1 MKLITQNTK
10 RILVGNKKVIENYF
24 FMTILQ
30 ILNSLFYLI
39 IYPFIINKLGV
50 DSYGLYVFAFSITTY
65 FITFVNFGFD
75 LPAAK
80 SIAQNKDNEDVKS
93 YTLSCVFTAK
103 IYLEIFSIIIFSGL
117 IFIIPEL
124 RNHWVLFFI
133 CFLQSFTNILF
144 PQWYFQGMQ
153 KMKIVTCIQLL
164 FKLLSLPFILYFVR
178 SSTDT
183 WMFALIV
190 TLSSLFGAFV
200 AFYLIRE
207 KDKLQIR
214 LTPYIEIKIWYKD
227 TLPFF
232 WANFASAIKQQSISV
247 ITGVFFKMSDVALYD
262 LAYKI
267 FSIPNILFSSINS
280 ALFPKIAVE
289 NNKSV
294 IQKIF
299 LFETLAGLIVI
310 FLVILFGKCLVLLLG
325 GDEMLGAYPIAIVM
339 SFGVLTFL
347 LVGGYINFIF
357 VPRHTYHLV
366 TKNQIVAFFVF
377 FGLTGL
383 GLLVWKDI
391 LSIAIAWA
399 LAGLFEIFYCNI
411 LIKKYKL
418 F

>member
-153 KMKIVTCIQLL
+153 KMKIVTYIQLL

-310 FLVILFGKCLVLLLG
+310 FLVILFGKWLVLLLG